1 MRKTTQLKSMI
12 ARPEILVMP
21 GAYDPISTRLIALAG
36 FEAVQCTGLG
46 ITAATLGLPDFSVI
60 GMSDM
65 VARTARIVRATD
77 LPVMADGDNGF
88 GNAVNTFLT
97 VREFEAVGVAGIN
110 LEDQQMPKR
119 CGHLAGKQI
128 VSTAEMV
135 QKIRAAADAR
145 RDSDLVINART
156 DSLALGGV
164 DEAIGR
170 GNAYLE
176 AGADMVFV
184 DGADS
189 EAHIAQLVAG
199 IRGPIAVNMV
209 EGGKTPPGLTVERL
223 QTLGVARVSLP
234 LTALLAAV
242 QGMKRALAN
251 LKAGGDPATYQAD
264 LAGFE
269 ELHSLVGMDQV
280 RAMEQRYATAPG
292 QEAQEAGAPP
302 QPRWP

>member
-1 MRKTTQLKSMI
+1 MQKSTLLKSMI
-12 ARPEILVMP
+12 LGQEILVMP
-21 GAYDPISTRLIALAG
+21 GAYDPISARLIEQAG

-46 ITAATLGLPDFSVI
+46 ITAAALGLPDFSVI

-65 VARTARIVRATD
+65 AARTARIVRATA

-97 VREFEAVGVAGIN
+97 VQEFEAVGIAGIN
-110 LEDQQMPKR
+110 LEDQQQPKR
-119 CGHLAGKQI
+119 CGHLDGKQI

-135 QKIRAAADAR
+135 QKIRAAAEAR
-145 RDSDLVINART
+145 QDPDLVINART

-164 DEAIGR
+164 EEVLRR

-176 AGADMVFV
+176 AGADMLFV
-184 DGADS
+184 DGVDN
-189 EAHIAQLVAG
+189 EDHIARLVRG

-223 QTLGVARVSLP
+223 QSLGVARVSLP
-234 LTALLAAV
+234 VTALLAAV
-242 QGMKRALAN
+242 QGMKVTLAK
-251 LKAGGDPATYQAD
+251 LKTSGDPTAYQAG

-269 ELHSLVGMDQV
+269 ELHDLTGMDRV
-280 RAMEQRYATAPG
+280 REMERRYAT
-292 QEAQEAGAPP
+292 PP
-302 QPRWP
+302 DKVVAE